1 MRDILMRRS
10 VIIAKTGVLSS
21 NVADVSNK
29 IVGERRGEK
38 KLRYVKV
45 TNAIAH
51 VVQRT
56 TGL

>member
-1 MRDILMRRS
+1 MRDILMRS

-21 NVADVSNK
+21 NVAVSNK